1 MTWSALV
8 SPSTRSFTSI
18 ETLQLTNPAK
28 RSIPSSH
35 LQNHY
40 ISTPTRSSTN
50 QSPLKFSPPLTHAT
64 GTRGKSYKPATAA
77 TTTRT
82 CAGRTSASMTTIS
95 TVSYGRVF
103 ATGCQRVRATVTS
116 ARASPN
122 GIRGGGRELVSCI
135 TFAVLSYG
143 GFVTHADNTL
153 ARQMYPRISSDAR
166 QPLDV

>member
-8 SPSTRSFTSI
+8 LPT
-18 ETLQLTNPAK
+18 K

-50 QSPLKFSPPLTHAT
+50 QSPLKFSPPPTHAT

-82 CAGRTSASMTTIS
+82 CAGRTSASTTTIS

-116 ARASPN
+116 AGASPN
-122 GIRGGGRELVSCI
+122 GIRGGGRELANVS
-135 TFAVLSYG
+135 AYLVG
-143 GFVTHADNTL
+143 
-153 ARQMYPRISSDAR
+153 RQTTIGRIRSTEASTGISGNSTTPRRTWRRRYDASASR
-166 QPLDV
+166 GRINRRMD